1 MPSVSNSC
9 VFFIDRFCDTFP
21 TVSEKISD
29 CMSTVLAPVCNKVQR
44 MDGWLYVTLNQILND
59 ALPSS
64 STSESETQ
72 EAINKKRISNTILLQ
87 AIEHTQTSC

>member
-1 MPSVSNSC
+1 M
-9 VFFIDRFCDTFP
+9 
-21 TVSEKISD
+21 
-29 CMSTVLAPVCNKVQR
+29 
-44 MDGWLYVTLNQILND
+44 TLNQILND

-87 AIEHTQTSC
+87 AIEHTQTSFWPESCAINDDFLKKF